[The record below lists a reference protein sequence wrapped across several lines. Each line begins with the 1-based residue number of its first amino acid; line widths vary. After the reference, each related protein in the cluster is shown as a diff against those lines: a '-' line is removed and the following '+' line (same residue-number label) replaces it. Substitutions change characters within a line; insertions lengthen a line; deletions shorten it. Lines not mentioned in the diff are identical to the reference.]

1 MVKIYFLNTA
11 GLIDAELF
19 WSKSIYKLEKLYHE
33 IVASDSKF
41 QPGSTVGSDLQN
53 YEVRRKETSVTS
65 IPLFDSRTYKY
76 NDISIN
82 QAANQFIIFYERY
95 RKPFF
100 DHFSSYDAIEE
111 KINKL
116 PLSKK
121 GSIMGYEKQIV
132 LGLLLGKY
140 VGRTDFK
147 LLINEYRKYADEWV
161 HFRDP
166 FNGALRKT
174 VDFLDKKEVSDIF
187 TH

>member
-1 MVKIYFLNTA
+1 
-11 GLIDAELF
+11 
-19 WSKSIYKLEKLYHE
+19 
-33 IVASDSKF
+33 
-41 QPGSTVGSDLQN
+41 
-53 YEVRRKETSVTS
+53 
-65 IPLFDSRTYKY
+65 
-76 NDISIN
+76 
-82 QAANQFIIFYERY
+82 
-95 RKPFF
+95 
-100 DHFSSYDAIEE
+100 
-111 KINKL
+111 
-116 PLSKK
+116 
-121 GSIMGYEKQIV
+121 MGYEKQIV